1 MLLLLGVT
9 TKMIKMEKN
18 KLLIENKE
26 DFFFAELRANGI
38 VVRSGFKM
46 DESKKWQTT
55 VLNDCEYAAITV
67 LLALFLSSTL
77 YGLNTER
84 LTEKQAN
91 EQAIE
96 LMFNF
101 LSIHKANR

>member
-1 MLLLLGVT
+1 
-9 TKMIKMEKN
+9 MIKMEKN

-26 DFFFAELRANGI
+26 DFFFIDLRKNGI
-38 VVRSGFKM
+38 IVKSGFKM
-46 DESKKWQTT
+46 DSAKDWKVT
-55 VLNDCEYAAITV
+55 VLDDYKYSECVV
-67 LLALFLSSTL
+67 LLALFLEKTL

-96 LMFNF
+96 IIFNF
-101 LSIHKANR
+101 LSIHNS

>member
-1 MLLLLGVT
+1 
-9 TKMIKMEKN
+9 MIKMEKN
-18 KLLIENKE
+18 KLLVENKE
-26 DFFFAELRANGI
+26 DFFFVDLRANGI
-38 VVRSGFKM
+38 VVKCGFKM
-46 DESKKWQTT
+46 DESKKWKTT
-55 VLNDCEYAAITV
+55 VLKDCDYAATTT
-67 LLALFLSSTL
+67 LLALFLNSTL

-101 LSIHKANR
+101 LSIHKSNSQGF